1 MFHHV
6 SSLVSV
12 LKILTMWPIHGYP
25 SLSLPSGL
33 HSFYKLQEGSH
44 CTCTSMSEED
54 TTEALHANNSDLAE
68 VDGIT
73 DNHSNR
79 EDFVLDSD

>member
-1 MFHHV
+1 
-6 SSLVSV
+6 
-12 LKILTMWPIHGYP
+12 
-25 SLSLPSGL
+25 
-33 HSFYKLQEGSH
+33 
-44 CTCTSMSEED
+44 MSEED

-79 EDFVLDSD
+79 KDFVLDSD